1 MTATRTTARDIDRL
15 IEHAVTVARRNGVH
29 TVHGY
34 PVEGM
39 RRDSAYGGHSI
50 AIIVTPTTGIHR
62 LTDFGYQPARVV
74 VTWLRGF
81 ITALENK

>member
-1 MTATRTTARDIDRL
+1 MSTSRTTARDIDRL
-15 IEHAVTVARRNGVH
+15 IEHAINVARHNGVH

-50 AIIVTPTTGIHR
+50 VIIVPPTTGVHR
-62 LTDFGYQPARVV
+62 LTEIGYQPARVV

-81 ITALENK
+81 ITALETT